1 MKKKS
6 ITTQKFYQ
14 LFDDEKDITG
24 FLDMNTAK
32 RKELDSKA
40 NVFSNFRCRES
51 DFPKSDKTR

>member
-6 ITTQKFYQ
+6 ITTQEFDQ
-14 LFDDEKDITG
+14 LFEEENDIAG
-24 FLDMNTAK
+24 FLDMEAAK